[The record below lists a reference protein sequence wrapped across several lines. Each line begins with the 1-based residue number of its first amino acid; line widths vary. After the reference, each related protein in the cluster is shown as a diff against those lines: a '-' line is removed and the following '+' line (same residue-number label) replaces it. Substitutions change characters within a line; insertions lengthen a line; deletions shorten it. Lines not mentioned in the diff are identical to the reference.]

1 MTAALPLIRASLASP
16 LGPLRVEFDAVGRL
30 HRLAFGSVPDEAP
43 AVATA
48 PASVV
53 RAVAAYFGGDMRAI
67 DSIELDPPGTP
78 FQREVW
84 AALRRIPAG
93 TTTTY
98 GRLAAALGRPGAGR
112 AVGLANGA
120 NPVAI
125 VVPCHR
131 VIGASGA
138 LTGYGGGIERKRWL
152 LDHERRATE
161 VTE

>member
-1 MTAALPLIRASLASP
+1 VTAAPPLLRASLASP
-16 LGPLRVEFDAVGRL
+16 LGPLRVEFDAGGRL
-30 HRLAFGSVPDEAP
+30 HRLAFGSASDEAP
-43 AVATA
+43 AMAAA

-53 RAVAAYFGGDMRAI
+53 RAVAAYFAGDMRAF
-67 DSIELDPPGTP
+67 DCIELDPPGTR

-98 GRLAAALGRPGAGR
+98 GRLAAALGRPGASR

>member
-1 MTAALPLIRASLASP
+1 VTAAPPLLRASLASP
-16 LGPLRVEFDAVGRL
+16 LGPLRVEFDAGGRL
-30 HRLAFGSVPDEAP
+30 HRLAFGSAPDEAS
-43 AVATA
+43 AAATA

-53 RAVAAYFGGDMRAI
+53 RAVAAYFAGEMRAF
-67 DSIELDPPGTP
+67 DSIALDPPGTP

-98 GRLAAALGRPGAGR
+98 GRLAAALGRPGASR